1 LTAST
6 AERLHKRIAASGIC
20 SRRAAEVLIAEG
32 RVAVN
37 GEVVTA
43 MGVLVTPDDLI
54 EVDGEAIG
62 FAKTY
67 TLVMNKPVGVVTT
80 LSDPQGRPT
89 VKRLLPDL
97 GVQIKPVGRL
107 DMESEGLLL
116 FTNDGELANRLTH
129 PRYKVDKE
137 YEVVVTGHPDEKDLE
152 RLRKGVYIEGG
163 TTAPA
168 EVERKGQV
176 TGTTQTLRITIHEG
190 RKRQVRLMCD
200 AIGHP
205 VVNLKRVRI
214 GPLVLR
220 KLPRGACRMLTQSEL
235 AELRK
240 AVKMRD

>member
-6 AERLHKRIAASGIC
+6 GERLHKRIAASGIC

-54 EVDGEAIG
+54 EVDGETIG

-67 TLVMNKPVGVVTT
+67 TLIMNKPVGVVTT

-89 VKRLLPDL
+89 VKKLLPDL